1 MVIVGLTGNIG
12 SGKSTVSRRLVQLGA
27 QVIDTDRVARDAV
40 APGTEGLARIISE
53 FGTGVL
59 NEKGELDRAVMASIV
74 FKNTEA
80 RARLEGI
87 IHPEVIK
94 VVDRSISEY
103 REGRRSAPALVIEV
117 PLLIESGMHRM
128 VEEIWVVTTDP
139 ESQVKRVMA
148 RSGLSREDVL
158 KRIKAQMS
166 QEEKCRYAHRIIDN
180 SGPLENTHRQVDSI
194 WNQITREDGPGTKPE
209 YME

>member
-1 MVIVGLTGNIG
+1 MVVVGLTGNIG
-12 SGKSTVSRRLVQLGA
+12 SGKSTVSRRLAQLGA
-27 QVIDTDRVARDAV
+27 QVIDADLVARDVV

-53 FGTGVL
+53 FGTEVL
-59 NEKGELDRAVMASIV
+59 NEKGELDRAGMASIV
-74 FKNTEA
+74 FKNAEA
-80 RARLEGI
+80 RARLESI
-87 IHPEVIK
+87 IHPEVNR
-94 VVDRSISEY
+94 VVDSCISEY
-103 REGRRSAPALVIEV
+103 RKGRRSPPALVIEV
-117 PLLIESGMHRM
+117 PLLIESGMDSM
-128 VEEIWVVTTDP
+128 VDEIWVVTTDP

-180 SGPLENTHRQVDSI
+180 SGPLENTHSQVDSI
-194 WNQITREDGPGTKPE
+194 WNQITRKNDPDTKPE